1 MALEHYIVEGSNWK
15 CKVSLEKSKDLDAE
29 YQLIEA
35 ATRCVEHLFTHTP
48 RPDSVDILELKDP
61 NGVDFFST
69 TGGHVDDIPDP
80 AFGLLIKIYKIKDT
94 NKIDNHYLIR
104 TKTLMENAS
113 AYDAIP
119 LSFELEDE
127 IKKRNPRMYKTIH
140 SLMKNKMV
148 LKLGEVKKIEEGF

>member
-80 AFGLLIKIYKIKDT
+80 AFGLLIKIYKINDT
-94 NKIDNHYLIR
+94 NKIDNHYLI
-104 TKTLMENAS
+104 S
-113 AYDAIP
+113 G
-119 LSFELEDE
+119 
-127 IKKRNPRMYKTIH
+127 NPHI
-140 SLMKNKMV
+140 LKNNINI
-148 LKLGEVKKIEEGF
+148 LN